1 MLLRKLI
8 AAMTAG
14 ILGLAAGV
22 ASAADLVVYS
32 GRSDSFVKPVI
43 QAFTEETGISV
54 TLHAGSATELLNK
67 LRLEGARTPAD
78 LFISNDA
85 GTLQVGADMDLF
97 QSLPKPIAE
106 SVPAQFRG
114 PQNEWLGLSARARV
128 LVINRDSKLVQG
140 VDSVFDLAD
149 PRLRDRIAITHSAN
163 ESFIAGVTVYLE
175 SAGEQ
180 KTRDW
185 LEGLKANA
193 GRSVFN
199 KHSAIVDAVARG
211 RKDVG
216 LVNHYYIFRHLDQN
230 PDAPIEMVM
239 PDQGSDGM
247 GVAWNVAG
255 VAIPRHAPQPEAAQR
270 LVEFLTSEQGQRM
283 FAEVNREYPTRSG
296 TQAADELPPADDY
309 KVAEVPMAQ
318 LGRQRDATLDLIEA
332 VGMP

>member
-1 MLLRKLI
+1 MSLRKLI
-8 AAMTAG
+8 VATTMAA
-14 ILGLAAGV
+14 LGLASSFA
-22 ASAADLVVYS
+22 AAADLVVYS
-32 GRSDSFVKPVI
+32 GRSDTFVKPVI
-43 QAFTEETGISV
+43 EAFTKETGIDV

-67 LRLEGARTPAD
+67 LRLEGERTPAD

-97 QSLPKPIAE
+97 QPLPEAIAD

-114 PQNEWLGLSARARV
+114 PENEWLGLSARARV
-128 LVINRDSKLVQG
+128 LVVNRDSGLAKEL
-140 VDSVFDLAD
+140 DSVFDLAD
-149 PRLRDRIAITHSAN
+149 PKLRERLAVTHSAN
-163 ESFIAGVTVYLE
+163 ESFIAGVTVYME
-175 SAGEQ
+175 AAGEA

-185 LEGLKANA
+185 LEGVKANA
-193 GRSVFN
+193 GSSVFN

-216 LVNHYYIFRHLDQN
+216 LVNHYYIFRHLDKN
-230 PDAPIEMVM
+230 PDAPVEMIM
-239 PDQGSDGM
+239 PDQGPDGM

-255 VAIPRHAPQPEAAQR
+255 VAIPRHARQPEAAQR
-270 LVEFLTSEQGQRM
+270 LVEFLASEKGQRM

-296 TQAADELPPADDY
+296 VPAAKELPPADDY

-318 LGRQRDATLDLIEA
+318 LGRKRDATLDLIEA